1 MAEASK
7 IDKKEFLINIAI
19 DLFAKKGFS
28 VTTMRDIAK
37 AADVNLALIYYYFK
51 DKEELLY
58 YIVERSSRELVNT
71 LSEIQSRMA
80 DPFECLKEM
89 ITSQVLF
96 SCKSWKETKLIT
108 IEGDHLHD
116 ERKKDCENLQ
126 RQVYDIYKVQL
137 QRLKE
142 SGYLSDVNLT
152 VVNFTIFGMINWF
165 YRWYKEGKDLSEKDV
180 ANEMV
185 KILQCGILTK
195 ESSKDGCW

>member
-1 MAEASK
+1 LAETSK

-37 AADVNLALIYYYFK
+37 EAGVNLALIYYYFK

-58 YIVERSSRELVNT
+58 YIVERSSRELVDT
-71 LSEIQSRMA
+71 LREVQSSIA
-80 DPFECLKEM
+80 DPFEGLKEM
-89 ITSQVLF
+89 ITRQVLF
-96 SCKSWKETKLIT
+96 SNKSWKETKLIT

-137 QRLKE
+137 QRMKE
-142 SGYLSDVNLT
+142 AGYLSDVNLT

-165 YRWYKEGKDLSEKDV
+165 YRWYKEGQNLTEKDI
-180 ANEMV
+180 AKEMI
-185 KILQCGILTK
+185 KILQFGILTK
-195 ESSKDGCW
+195 